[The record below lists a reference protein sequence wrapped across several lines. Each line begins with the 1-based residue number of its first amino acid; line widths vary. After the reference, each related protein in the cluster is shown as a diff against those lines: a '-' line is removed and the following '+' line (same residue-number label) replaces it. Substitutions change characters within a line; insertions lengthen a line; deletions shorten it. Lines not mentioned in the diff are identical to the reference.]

1 VRQYKKETHQ
11 VKTALHRLKAIQP
24 ESSKA
29 VFAVFAPLPSESVR
43 LECVLGVL
51 KRLQRAPTGARV
63 VLWLED
69 WTALALGRVGASTAC
84 IQGFYEILLS
94 GLQTL
99 APDLMQ
105 RVQVC
110 WQGEM
115 ILSGPS
121 EYWIS
126 VINAGRRFSVEALRS
141 GLADGESF
149 EYACQVVASLMHVGD
164 ALSLVNGVAPP
175 TLCSDKGHQNLHRL
189 AGQHFEACGLALP
202 EVVNTEDPALR
213 LMQPGEGVDADVN
226 VMLTDTEIEVNKKV
240 KKAFCEPGNTDFCP
254 PLAWIDELIPF
265 TKEFCITR
273 KPDNGGDKAYA
284 SAGAASEDFASG
296 ALHPGDLKPA
306 LSKTINAFLGAV
318 REELKGQEVLRK
330 AQKDLQG
337 LAKAAA
343 KKR

>member
-1 VRQYKKETHQ
+1 
-11 VKTALHRLKAIQP
+11 
-24 ESSKA
+24 
-29 VFAVFAPLPSESVR
+29 LPSESVR

-69 WTALALGRVGASTAC
+69 WTALALGRVGATTEC

-94 GLQTL
+94 GLRTL
-99 APDLMQ
+99 APELMQ
-105 RVQVC
+105 RVEVC
-110 WQGEM
+110 WQGEK

-141 GLADGESF
+141 GLADGDSF

-164 ALSLVNGVAPP
+164 ALSLVNGVSPP
-175 TLCSDKGHQNLHRL
+175 TLCSDSGHQNLHRL
-189 AGQHFEACGLALP
+189 AAQHFEACGLAAP
-202 EVVNTEDPALR
+202 EVVLAEDPALR
-213 LMQPGEGVDADVN
+213 LLQPGEGADTDVN

-240 KKAFCEPGNTDFCP
+240 KKAFCQVGNTDFCP

-265 TKEFCITR
+265 TREFCITR
-273 KPDNGGDKAYA
+273 KPDNGGDKAYT
-284 SAGAASEDFASG
+284 SAGEARKDFASE

-306 LSKTINAFLGAV
+306 LGRTINSFLGAV

-330 AQKDLQG
+330 AQKDLESFVKAS
-337 LAKAAA
+337 AKAA